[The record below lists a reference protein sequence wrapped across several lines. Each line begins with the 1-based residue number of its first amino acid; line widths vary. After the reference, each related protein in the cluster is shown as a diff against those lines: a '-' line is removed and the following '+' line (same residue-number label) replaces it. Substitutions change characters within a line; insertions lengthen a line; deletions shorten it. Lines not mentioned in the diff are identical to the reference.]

1 MLCQTSINSSQG
13 GAIENQGLESI
24 SNRQPRKFCGVC
36 TKEIQTSWPYA
47 NILMFVGQG
56 GEVVMGCG
64 DGVLRLW
71 DMEKPSLDLEHET
84 RISSK
89 LQLIYTEM
97 LLSSTSASISAVAIY
112 SLNSTQVKPGKMSYR
127 WLCYK
132 STFTYIN
139 NMHVI
144 VNNACVS
151 HPL

>member
-1 MLCQTSINSSQG
+1 
-13 GAIENQGLESI
+13 
-24 SNRQPRKFCGVC
+24 
-36 TKEIQTSWPYA
+36 
-47 NILMFVGQG
+47 MFVGQG

-71 DMEKPSLDLEHET
+71 DMEKQSLDLEHET

-112 SLNSTQVKPGKMSYR
+112 SLNSTQVKPGNMSYR

-132 STFTYIN
+132 STFTDIN

-144 VNNACVS
+144 MNNACVS